1 MSRVR
6 RQDSIKCCI
15 WVVTSDFY
23 TPNYFDPVTSPGV
36 RYSFTGALTEP
47 RQVLPGGYLS
57 WQDAASGHWWQEV
70 WFGTDQPVFRDLGV
84 IDQRANGNVR
94 AVIDRGTM
102 GGTMKAIARGRTKS
116 EAAGITVAAIS
127 PSAVTRAAMW
137 RERTSEI
144 LEGARKDS
152 GDRAGIARR
161 GAPRIRR

>member
-1 MSRVR
+1 
-6 RQDSIKCCI
+6 
-15 WVVTSDFY
+15 
-23 TPNYFDPVTSPGV
+23 V

-70 WFGTDQPVFRDLGV
+70 WFGTDQPQFRDLGV

-94 AVIDRGTM
+94 AVIDRNTM
-102 GGTMKAIARGRTKS
+102 PGTMKAIARGRTKS
-116 EAAGITVAAIS
+116 EAAGITVAEIS
-127 PSAVTRAAMW
+127 PATITRAAMW

-152 GDRAGIARR
+152 GDRAASTRR
-161 GAPRIRR
+161 ATPRIRK